1 MPGRFDEHPSDTLRR
16 HVWINPF
23 HEDDMRWLV
32 DALGADRVLFGS
44 DFPHPEGLGDPLEFV
59 GELAELPAPV
69 VEQVM
74 GRNLEELLALE
85 TAGR

>member
-1 MPGRFDEHPSDTLRR
+1 MQF
-16 HVWINPF
+16 
-23 HEDDMRWLV
+23 LV

-44 DFPHPEGLGDPLEFV
+44 DFPHPEGLGDPIEFV
-59 GELAELPAPV
+59 DELAGLPRPV

-74 GRNLEELLALE
+74 GRNLMELLSLE